1 MKMKPLLSLVIFF
14 SLLFPISACSQTNLK
29 PQSNMEPKKANNE
42 ESEIMDVTRQRTQL
56 MIDKNIE
63 GINKIADANF
73 TLTHI
78 TGYVQPKEEW
88 FAEIESERMK
98 YYSYKEVKSSVKID
112 GDKATFVGQN
122 LLDARIWG
130 TRNNWRLQQTM
141 QLEKRDGKWII
152 LKSIATT
159 F

>member
-1 MKMKPLLSLVIFF
+1 MKMDSIEDDK
-14 SLLFPISACSQTNLK
+14 SQVL
-29 PQSNMEPKKANNE
+29 
-42 ESEIMDVTRQRTQL
+42 DVTRKLTEL
-56 MIDKNIE
+56 MIDKNTTAID
-63 GINKIADANF
+63 KIVDANF

-88 FAEIESERMK
+88 FSEIESERMK
-98 YYSYKEVKSSVKID
+98 YYSYKEVKITVKID
-112 GDKATFVGQN
+112 EGKAIFVGQN

-141 QLEKRDGKWII
+141 QLEKRNGKWII
-152 LKSIATT
+152 LKSVATT

>member
-1 MKMKPLLSLVIFF
+1 MKMDSIEDDK
-14 SLLFPISACSQTNLK
+14 SQVL
-29 PQSNMEPKKANNE
+29 
-42 ESEIMDVTRQRTQL
+42 DVTRQLTQL
-56 MIDKNIE
+56 MIDKNTAAM
-63 GINKIADANF
+63 NKILDANF

-88 FAEIESERMK
+88 FSEIESERMK
-98 YYSYKEVKSSVKID
+98 YYSYKEVKITVKID
-112 GDKATFVGQN
+112 GDKAIFVGQN

-141 QLEKRDGKWII
+141 QLEKRNGKWII
-152 LKSIATT
+152 LKSVATT